1 MTEQKSSVK
10 VGPLAVTGSSFE
22 QPGQSADIYLPL
34 VTNCHPFLTADV
46 T

>member
-10 VGPLAVTGSSFE
+10 VGPLAVTGTSFE
-22 QPGQSADIYLPL
+22 QLGQSTDIYLPL